1 MTRADSSFLAIVFA
15 LRPVLYIAFAVLG
28 FLALSRLFTFQ
39 TRLSCCTVADIQ
51 ELLGPSNTSL
61 QDMLIARAIP
71 NQRLVSAFGITNT
84 FVSHDINTHRAFRNQ
99 ATSFIHEL
107 LRNPRRG
114 WASWASEA
122 SGAARLQLLSS
133 SPKLPFDRFIQSVT
147 FRVVILG
154 LLNPTLEPTSFIQS
168 EVDFITS
175 SINSLWDQSKNSQ
188 CEDPVLLDRLKSTL
202 RAYLPDEETFPN
214 PLDFIIP
221 TWESLWRVV
230 AIALA
235 HIHCDQPMQSAFIRF
250 LHDPS
255 NGNFDQRL
263 NSQPSVE
270 DFIVET
276 LRLYPPTKRI
286 ARTLPKRIGVP
297 WIRSTSHFLGL
308 LAADVDTRIVA
319 DIETV
324 QRSQIWSSSDTAQ
337 CAGADVFD
345 ATRHRYNI
353 RSQTDAYMPFGYGR
367 LGCVAKDWAPMAA
380 ALIVGAVVEEMDL
393 EAYEL
398 VAGEKVGGR
407 TGWEGW
413 IIRKRACQGVQV

>member
-1 MTRADSSFLAIVFA
+1 MTEATIESP
-15 LRPVLYIAFAVLG
+15 LRPALYILFAVLG
-28 FLALSRLFTFQ
+28 LLALSRLFAFQ
-39 TRLSCCTVADIQ
+39 TQLSRYTVADIQ
-51 ELLGPSNTSL
+51 ELLGPSNMSL

-84 FVSHDINTHRAFRNQ
+84 FVSRDINIHRAFRNQ

-107 LRNPRRG
+107 LRNPSRG

-122 SGAARLQLLSS
+122 SGAAKSQLLSS
-133 SPKLPFDRFIQSVT
+133 SSNLSFDIFVQSIT
-147 FRVVILG
+147 FRLVILG

-168 EVDFITS
+168 DVDFITS
-175 SINSLWDQSKNSQ
+175 TINSLWDRSKNGQ
-188 CEDPVLLDRLKSTL
+188 CEDPVLLDRLKLTL
-202 RAYLPDEETFPN
+202 RAYLPDEEIFPN

-235 HIHCDQPMQSAFIRF
+235 HIHCDQPMQNAFIRF

-255 NGNFDQRL
+255 NENFNQRL
-263 NSQPSVE
+263 NSRPSVE

-286 ARTLPKRIGVP
+286 ARTLPKRIGDS
-297 WIRSTSHFLGL
+297 WIRSTSQFLGL
-308 LAADVDTRIVA
+308 AAADVNTRIVA

-324 QRSQIWSSSDTAQ
+324 QRSHMWSPSATAKS
-337 CAGADVFD
+337 ADPDVFD
-345 ATRHRYNI
+345 ATRHRYNT

-367 LGCVAKDWAPMAA
+367 LSCIAKDWAPMAA

-413 IIRKRACQGVQV
+413 IIRKRVGQGVQV